1 MPLPC
6 HKLCFWP
13 LETILFMLLILL
25 SATVLNSS
33 RRLFEGTT
41 ELIVVEA
48 PAADDVSVIV
58 DYLLPL
64 LFFPVVEL
72 ELLTVIVMANPPF
85 ANVGDSL
92 AIPDSVIVFY
102 FFRGMSSK
110 GPDHL
115 RFDWS
120 FYYFGGYRNLF
131 ISGQFFSWDLLSSVK
146 ELVEFMC
153 LRNWVELVAA
163 AAANYYVDIYWGG
176 SLLLIVT
183 GLALPLVRS
192 SSMTICSC
200 PTSFFVCFGEKKR
213 VSYS

>member
-1 MPLPC
+1 MPLTC

-33 RRLFEGTT
+33 RRFEGIT

-72 ELLTVIVMANPPF
+72 ELLTVIVIANPPV
-85 ANVGDSL
+85 AVVGDSL
-92 AIPDSVIVFY
+92 GIPDSVIVFY
-102 FFRGMSSK
+102 FLRGMSSN

-115 RFDWS
+115 RFD
-120 FYYFGGYRNLF
+120 
-131 ISGQFFSWDLLSSVK
+131 
-146 ELVEFMC
+146 
-153 LRNWVELVAA
+153 
-163 AAANYYVDIYWGG
+163 
-176 SLLLIVT
+176 
-183 GLALPLVRS
+183 
-192 SSMTICSC
+192 
-200 PTSFFVCFGEKKR
+200 
-213 VSYS
+213 

>member
-1 MPLPC
+1 MPLTC

-13 LETILFMLLILL
+13 LETILLMLLILL

-72 ELLTVIVMANPPF
+72 ELLTVIVMAKPPF
-85 ANVGDSL
+85 AVVGDSL
-92 AIPDSVIVFY
+92 GIPDSVMVFY
-102 FFRGMSSK
+102 FLRGMSSN

-115 RFDWS
+115 RFD
-120 FYYFGGYRNLF
+120 
-131 ISGQFFSWDLLSSVK
+131 
-146 ELVEFMC
+146 
-153 LRNWVELVAA
+153 
-163 AAANYYVDIYWGG
+163 
-176 SLLLIVT
+176 
-183 GLALPLVRS
+183 
-192 SSMTICSC
+192 
-200 PTSFFVCFGEKKR
+200 
-213 VSYS
+213 

>member
-33 RRLFEGTT
+33 RRFEGTT

-64 LFFPVVEL
+64 LFFPVAEL
-72 ELLTVIVMANPPF
+72 IVMANPPF
-85 ANVGDSL
+85 AIVGDSL
-92 AIPDSVIVFY
+92 GIPDSVIVFY
-102 FFRGMSSK
+102 FLRGMSSK

-115 RFDWS
+115 RFD
-120 FYYFGGYRNLF
+120 
-131 ISGQFFSWDLLSSVK
+131 
-146 ELVEFMC
+146 
-153 LRNWVELVAA
+153 
-163 AAANYYVDIYWGG
+163 
-176 SLLLIVT
+176 
-183 GLALPLVRS
+183 
-192 SSMTICSC
+192 
-200 PTSFFVCFGEKKR
+200 
-213 VSYS
+213 